1 MSEDEQFGA
10 FTDAGL
16 VRGDD
21 VMWFDVEGGVGG
33 VPTEVG
39 AFLGWVD
46 VTWLGPADPLRQLPR
61 PARRAA

>member
-1 MSEDEQFGA
+1 MSEDEQFDA

-21 VMWFDVEGGVGG
+21 ETWFDVEGGVGG

-39 AFLGWVD
+39 AFLS
-46 VTWLGPADPLRQLPR
+46 PNPPIR
-61 PARRAA
+61 